1 MISNKTHTE
10 VSPSG
15 KPVYIIET
23 YLKDPL
29 TGEITDVLNK
39 DYNRE
44 IFKIMF
50 YRGVGKTT
58 SRAKAQLLSEQH
70 QYVVRLHKN
79 VKPWIE
85 AEETA
90 KSETMEIDDE
100 EDVFELDGD

>member
-23 YLKDPL
+23 YLKDPD

-39 DYNRE
+39 EYNRE
-44 IFKIMF
+44 IFKILF

-58 SRAKAQLLSEQH
+58 SRAKAQILSEQH

-79 VKPWIE
+79 VKPWVE
-85 AEETA
+85 AGEPERP
-90 KSETMEIDDE
+90 ETMEIDDE
-100 EDVFELDGD
+100 EDVFELDGE